1 MKSAP
6 LVSLIK
12 ALYAFTR
19 PTPTT
24 EQDNKISQKVLV
36 KEKHV
41 LNTRYI
47 VILPKTKQCRKPA
60 NQTNL
65 CPFLFLENPRP
76 LSLSWEPQTPSS
88 SLRTPDFLPSYIRI
102 DSLNSLENFEHYF
115 PIVWNEC
122 NHVVVWTF
130 FCIALLWD
138 GNAIW
143 PFSVLL
149 SFPNLYAYWVQIFI

>member
-24 EQDNKISQKVLV
+24 KQDNKISQKVLV

-41 LNTRYI
+41 LEQDTLLYWLRQSN
-47 VILPKTKQCRKPA
+47 VENQPNKQ
-60 NQTNL
+60 NL
-65 CPFLFLENPRP
+65 CPFLFLQNPRP
-76 LSLSWEPQTPSS
+76 LSHPREPQTPLF
-88 SLRTPDFLPSYIRI
+88 SLGTQNFLPSYLGI
-102 DSLNSLENFEHYF
+102 DSLTILKNFEHYF
-115 PIVWNEC
+115 PIMWNKC

-130 FCIALLWD
+130 FGIALLWD
-138 GNAIW
+138 GKAIW
-143 PFSVLL
+143 PFSVL
-149 SFPNLYAYWVQIFI
+149 